1 MLNLTRSIDKKDET
15 INRLEHRINERE
27 RSPVRPPIEIE
38 ENHHLKHEVQT
49 LKNENRLLRDKI
61 GGLTN
66 DFDRVSRERGA
77 SIGNENEL
85 RRLRA
90 ELAEKVREN
99 ER

>member
-1 MLNLTRSIDKKDET
+1 MAREMNKKDELLH
-15 INRLEHRINERE
+15 RLEHRIDERE
-27 RSPVRPPIEIE
+27 RSPVRPAFEIE
-38 ENHHLKHEVQT
+38 ENHHLKHEIST

-61 GGLTN
+61 SGLSL
-66 DFDRVSRERGA
+66 DFERVSRERGA